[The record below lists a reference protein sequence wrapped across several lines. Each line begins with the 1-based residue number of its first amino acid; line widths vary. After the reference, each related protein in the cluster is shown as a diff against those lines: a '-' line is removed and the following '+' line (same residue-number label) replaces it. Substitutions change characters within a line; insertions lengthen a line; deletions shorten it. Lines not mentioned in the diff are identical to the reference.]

1 MTQARMEN
9 RAKMQ
14 PSMILLKN
22 FGSSTAGKC
31 LSVQDATGWAWG
43 REEKVVN
50 IIIGVAPLAA
60 RRGLAVLARTSLR
73 CDCTQGR
80 GSHAASPA

>member
-50 IIIGVAPLAA
+50 IL
-60 RRGLAVLARTSLR
+60 GLHR
-73 CDCTQGR
+73 
-80 GSHAASPA
+80 